1 MILEKIKEAPLSELI
16 ASLSALILIIG
27 LSYKVGY
34 YYPKPLLSLWVVSFF
49 NPLDLAFAALKI
61 LFIYIFGLL
70 IIDKTM
76 FGESGSKNI
85 LVTGIW
91 VILLPVAIGIYSGDF
106 LTMLPVTLGMIAVLI
121 LIKAEKIARI
131 ICIVV
136 LAIIIPFLQGFADV
150 ESDLKSNK
158 LPKVYLANNDNY
170 ADDWRMLDKLND
182 RLLLINIKNPEQL
195 KIVEISEITKIEL
208 NK

>member
-1 MILEKIKEAPLSELI
+1 M
-16 ASLSALILIIG
+16 
-27 LSYKVGY
+27 
-34 YYPKPLLSLWVVSFF
+34 
-49 NPLDLAFAALKI
+49 
-61 LFIYIFGLL
+61 
-70 IIDKTM
+70 
-76 FGESGSKNI
+76 
-85 LVTGIW
+85 
-91 VILLPVAIGIYSGDF
+91 
-106 LTMLPVTLGMIAVLI
+106 TLGMIAVLI

-136 LAIIIPFLQGFADV
+136 LAIIIPFLQGLADV

>member
-49 NPLDLAFAALKI
+49 NPLDLAFTALKI

-70 IIDKTM
+70 IIDKSM

-85 LVTGIW
+85 LVTGIG
-91 VILLPVAIGIYSGDF
+91 VTLLPVAIGIYSGDF
-106 LTMLPVTLGMIAVLI
+106 LTVLPVALGMISVLM

-136 LAIIIPFLQGFADV
+136 LAIVTPFLQGLADV
-150 ESDLKSNK
+150 DSDLKRNR
-158 LPKVYLANNDNY
+158 LPKVYLTNNDNY

-182 RLLLINIKNPEQL
+182 RLLLINIKNHKQL

-208 NK
+208 IN